1 MAIGLKFFMEE
12 QSQPNWGAGF
22 SVSNYGLSE
31 PGHVFV
37 DGGLTIGESDGFVG
51 HLPPRPLVL
60 TEP

>member
-12 QSQPNWGAGF
+12 QSQPDWGAGF

-37 DGGLTIGESDGFVG
+37 DGGLTIGESDGFV
-51 HLPPRPLVL
+51 
-60 TEP
+60 